1 MTMTLSDLLQQLTPQ
16 QSFQLLLAY
25 YQASGF
31 PTTAWEQGGPD
42 VARNQAFAQA
52 LSDVVTGYIP
62 PIAGGSLLDYAPNYP
77 GWTELTSQQIYNI
90 TKNQATFTQG
100 QILATNMS
108 GTSYA
113 FSPSSQLIASF
124 QASGNRYL
132 SQGSGTI
139 PNGGAL
145 LIPFQAE
152 FPGSSYADPS
162 NSAGLKLTTP
172 LPGVTLTNPSTNYS
186 AVTHVGSGTGTITLS
201 GTPVG
206 SHSIIL
212 LITATSAGVPA
223 SLSYQLDGGI
233 AVPIGVVSSVTN
245 LAGLGINITLSNG
258 ASGTS
263 WVNTDTYSFST
274 PAPWITSQGADIE
287 TDQALANRDRARW
300 SSLSAIPTTNLY
312 TLLAKST
319 PGVGAQVTLCL
330 VQPDATVNNKINI
343 IVSGPGGVLPP
354 ATITLIQNFVLP
366 FARGCDNPI
375 VASPT
380 TTPITIAA
388 TIYGA
393 ASQAA
398 AIDAATRTN
407 YNNYVASIATNG
419 TLKLSDL
426 EVLVKPNPLTSA
438 GGVSGVTDIQGLTIN
453 GVAANLTLGSPSTFV
468 LPAYPPTLNLSYV
481 LS

>member
-1 MTMTLSDLLQQLTPQ
+1 MALSDLLQSLTPQ

-25 YQASGF
+25 YQSAGF
-31 PTTAWEQGGPD
+31 PTTAWEQGSPD

-52 LSDVVTGYIP
+52 LSDALTGYIP
-62 PIAGGSLLDYAPNYP
+62 AIAGGSLLDYAPNYP
-77 GWTELTSQQIYNI
+77 GWTPLTSQQIYNL
-90 TKNQATFTQG
+90 TQNQATFTQG
-100 QILATNMS
+100 LILATNTS

-113 FSPSSQLIASF
+113 FTPTNPLIAVFS
-124 QASGNRYL
+124 ASGKRYI

-139 PNGGAL
+139 PNGGSL
-145 LIPFQAE
+145 LITFQAE

-162 NSAGLKLTTP
+162 NSAGLRLVGS

-186 AVTHVGSGTGTITLS
+186 GVTHTGSGTGTITLA

-206 SHSIIL
+206 SHALVL
-212 LITATSAGVPA
+212 LVTATSAGVPA
-223 SLSYQLDGGI
+223 SLSYQLDGGASVSLGI
-233 AVPIGVVSSVTN
+233 VSSVTN
-245 LAGLGINITLSNG
+245 LAGLGINVTLVNG

-287 TDQALANRDRARW
+287 TDTALASRDRARW
-300 SSLSAIPTTNLY
+300 STLAAIPTTNLY

-319 PGVGAQVTLCL
+319 PGVGAQVTLCF
-330 VQPDATVNNKINI
+330 VGPDPTVNNKINI

-354 ATITLIQNFVLP
+354 ATITLIQGFITP
-366 FARGCDNPI
+366 FARGCDNPV

-380 TTPITIAA
+380 TTAITIAA

-398 AIDAATRTN
+398 AIDAAARTN
-407 YNNYVASIATNG
+407 YNNYTASIATNG

-426 EVLVKPNPLTSA
+426 EVLVKPNPLTGI
-438 GGVSGVTDIQGLTIN
+438 GGVAGVTDIQSLTIN

-468 LPAYPPTLNLSYV
+468 LPLYPPTLNLSYV